1 MNTSL
6 GISNKNSNKKQ
17 KEMFAITDITTQD
30 NRKFLKNFK
39 NLPYLDYKS
48 KQVHNEPTEAYLFL
62 IKHITKLMKSDRRV
76 WLLANFFNS
85 SVNGKIL

>member
-1 MNTSL
+1 
-6 GISNKNSNKKQ
+6 
-17 KEMFAITDITTQD
+17 MFVITDITTQD

>member
-30 NRKFLKNFK
+30 NRKFLKNLK